1 MRAWLLGTGVALAAL
16 AGTAL
21 AETAPLQLGVG
32 LSHLKARCAAAEV
45 GPQRETGVQAQDNI
59 ILGYGQPAVRAQ
71 TRADLAD
78 MRRQGASIL
87 RATLWYRHAEDAQRG
102 RRPDTLGMPDASQ
115 GRLPDPVLANLVA
128 YASDARDAGYGLFAI
143 AIGPQGHAN
152 PKCRQDQVWGAC
164 YQDRFLDLSWQVTD
178 QIVAALRPLE
188 RPGFSVLFDIAPEN
202 CPTSLAGPLEAKVEA
217 DFIREMTTRFS
228 RKYGQGFM
236 VSCGGR
242 PVERGLEGLKALEGI
257 YRDAGMRPA
266 AFDVHLYDSDPG
278 DIDAV
283 LGAADRLARS
293 YSVPLYVMETDADNA
308 PLWREAGRLKASGRT
323 PSLAGVSIW
332 PKNRADA
339 CHISL
344 SPPYDLSRITGG

>member
-1 MRAWLLGTGVALAAL
+1 MRAWVLGVGAAVAAL

-21 AETAPLQLGVG
+21 AQTGPLQLGIG
-32 LSHLKARCAAAEV
+32 LSHLKAQCTSTEL
-45 GPQRETGVQAQDNI
+45 GPQRETGVQPQDNI
-59 ILGYGQPAVRAQ
+59 ILGYDQPAVRAQ
-71 TRADLAD
+71 TRADLTD

-115 GRLPDPVLANLVA
+115 GRLPDQVLANLVA
-128 YASDARDAGYGLFAI
+128 YASDARDAGYGLFSI

-152 PKCRQDQVWGAC
+152 PKCRQSEVWGAC

-178 QIVAALRPLE
+178 QVAGALRALR
-188 RPGFSVLFDIAPEN
+188 RPGFEVLIDVAPEN
-202 CPTSLAGPLEAKVEA
+202 CPTSLAGPLEAEVETG
-217 DFIREMTTRFS
+217 FIREMAGRFS

-242 PVERGLEGLKALEGI
+242 PVERGLEGMKALEAI
-257 YRDAGMRPA
+257 YRDAGVRPG

-293 YSVPLYVMETDADNA
+293 YAVPLYVMETDADNA
-308 PLWREAGRLKASGRT
+308 PLWREAKRLKASGRT
-323 PSLAGVSIW
+323 PSLAGVAVW

-339 CHISL
+339 CHISV
-344 SPPYDLSRITGG
+344 SPPYDLSRIAGG